1 MSLQQKSTSGVGTI
15 RIGSSKC
22 TNSKANKMSVK
33 QLYAKGMLFKIKKKK
48 HKEQEEDPSAD

>member
-1 MSLQQKSTSGVGTI
+1 MLTDGTVCNVDS
-15 RIGSSKC
+15 RFED
-22 TNSKANKMSVK
+22 NKMSVK